1 MKKVLFA
8 LAFAALMLPASLRAQ
23 ITAPWE
29 PDFSDPDVLAD
40 WTLDPDSSFIT
51 YQDAYLMGYYGGSAI
66 TPAITIP
73 ADGNNM
79 SLMYAVY
86 GSADYAEYNIAGYYA
101 VILHQGA
108 NTDTVDA
115 YYTYTGGQFMQMII
129 PLDSYA
135 GQTINVEFFFENDMF
150 GGSMVAFADV
160 KIIVTNTPI
169 YAISGPSTVK
179 TNEENTYSAYRFA
192 GNLNNVSYSWFSSI
206 GNVTPSNGEEAI
218 VTYTTGGT
226 DTLCLIVT
234 NDYGADTAYKLI
246 EVVECN
252 TITEF
257 PWLEDFEGSDND
269 CWSFHNLSSDN
280 GMRIA
285 SSRYARSGDNV
296 LFGAYNDDEDAN
308 QWAISPAIT
317 LPANANNFNIRY
329 YISLSNWE
337 GIMTSYEVRVST
349 TGTDIEDFTNL
360 IHTETGSSMDSS
372 YNYAERLHSL
382 SDFAGQTIYIAF
394 HNMTAQGG
402 DAMWIDDI
410 TVGAVLDIES
420 AEEANIAI
428 YPNPV
433 RDMLTV
439 NGENV
444 KNVEIIDV
452 NGRVVLNSNRAGQI
466 DMSELSDGVYMVRV
480 MSENGV
486 STKKIVKK

>member
-29 PDFSDPDVLAD
+29 PDFSDPNVLAD
-40 WTLDPDSSFIT
+40 WTIDPDSAFIT
-51 YQDAYLMGYYGGSAI
+51 YMDTYLMGYYGGSAI

-73 ADGNNM
+73 TNANNM
-79 SLMYAVY
+79 SLVYDVY
-86 GSADYAEYNIAGYYA
+86 GDAQYASYNIAGIYA
-101 VILHQGA
+101 VIVHQGT
-108 NTDTVDA
+108 NTDTVDM
-115 YYTYTGGQFMQMII
+115 YYTYTGGQFLHMVL

-135 GQTINVEFFFENDMF
+135 GQDINVEFFFQNDML
-150 GGSMVAFADV
+150 GGSMVAFAGV
-160 KIIVTNTPI
+160 KIAETNLPL
-169 YAISGPSTVK
+169 YYISGPTTVK
-179 TNEENTYSAYRFA
+179 INEENTYSAVHIE

-206 GNVTPSNGEEAI
+206 GNITPSNGEEAI
-218 VTYTTGGT
+218 VTYTTTGT

-234 NDYGADTAYKLI
+234 NDYGADTSYFLVNVI
-246 EVVECN
+246 DCN
-252 TITEF
+252 AITEF

-329 YISLSNWE
+329 YISMSNWE